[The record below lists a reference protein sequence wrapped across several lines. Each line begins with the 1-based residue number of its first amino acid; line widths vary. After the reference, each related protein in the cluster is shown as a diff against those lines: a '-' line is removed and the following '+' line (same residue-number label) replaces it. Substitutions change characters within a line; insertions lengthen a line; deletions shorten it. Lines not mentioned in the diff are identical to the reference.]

1 MTELVAGLT
10 LSQGLGQLCGLVALG
25 FCIAGFANKND
36 DRLLVL
42 LISAN
47 VAFALIFR
55 QDLTMVVYNSQGQL
69 VYGEHFEDTS
79 EFQTTIALEGWASG
93 VYQVFVIREDGTVDL
108 GRFVKS

>member
-47 VAFALIFR
+47 VAFA
-55 QDLTMVVYNSQGQL
+55 
-69 VYGEHFEDTS
+69 
-79 EFQTTIALEGWASG
+79 
-93 VYQVFVIREDGTVDL
+93 
-108 GRFVKS
+108 